1 MSILMTRT
9 TAGNIMIKKS
19 QSVYASHQQQA
30 KALNLD
36 VMWCTEMMWF
46 LLFFIVSQ
54 SLTSN
59 HGVCVLKLMCS
70 ACVLACMRAC
80 AYKIENWATR
90 RDTVNDMHG
99 ANIYFEIKVKSLL
112 NMELFLSFVQSLPAR
127 FSSFNSHFHIRVLFE
142 LPESSYPKC
151 IFWWLVFSTIH
162 NK

>member
-1 MSILMTRT
+1 MWILMTRT
-9 TAGNIMIKKS
+9 TAGKIMIKKS

-80 AYKIENWATR
+80 AHKIENWATR

-112 NMELFLSFVQSLPAR
+112 NMEFFLPFVQPAR
-127 FSSFNSHFHIRVLFE
+127 FFSFNIHFNIRVLFE
-142 LPESSYPKC
+142 LPESS
-151 IFWWLVFSTIH
+151 
-162 NK
+162 

>member
-19 QSVYASHQQQA
+19 QSVYASYQQQA

-36 VMWCTEMMWF
+36 VMWCDVPKWCDF
-46 LLFFIVSQ
+46 FFFHLLAKPHFKSW
-54 SLTSN
+54 N

-112 NMELFLSFVQSLPAR
+112 NMELFLSFLAR